1 VRKRMEESMDMHSR
15 EKSLAL
21 GMDMGEPRPYL
32 KQETD
37 TPDDEEG
44 KGSGVEQFAHKARME
59 VGKVTDEARQQ
70 VMTQLSRQKE
80 RAANTLSN
88 LGAAIRQA
96 GRDPRQLGQT
106 PVAPLTTQ
114 AAERVEKA
122 AVYLRRRDISA
133 LGDEI
138 ERFARTRPPMFVA
151 CALATGW
158 LGARFLKSRMP
169 VDSRRSLNSTT
180 SVFARPS

>member
-1 VRKRMEESMDMHSR
+1 VETQGKGT
-15 EKSLAL
+15 SLAQD
-21 GMDMGEPRPYL
+21 MDMGEPQSYL
-32 KQETD
+32 KHETD
-37 TPDDEEG
+37 NSGEEEG
-44 KGSGVEQFAHKARME
+44 KGSGVEQLAHKARLE

-106 PVAPLTTQ
+106 PIAPLTTQ

-169 VDSRRSLNSTT
+169 VDSRRSPNSTT